1 MDGLALG
8 VHRRAVLIVLTVV
21 VVVLAIIALALSS
34 LSLSSAGHSSSRG
47 HSVVVVVICGPFVL
61 QRPHPH
67 GSSVLTSNCRSSLNV
82 SRRSSLTVL
91 GTLLS
96 SARDTASLS
105 SSLTWEDK
113 WWWWWW
119 WW

>member
-8 VHRRAVLIVLTVV
+8 VHRCAVLIVLTVV

-67 GSSVLTSNCRSSLNV
+67 WSSVLTNRRSSLNV
-82 SRRSSLTVL
+82 SPRSSLTVL

-96 SARDTASLS
+96 SARDMASLS

-119 WW
+119 W

>member
-8 VHRRAVLIVLTVV
+8 VHHRAVLIVLTVV
-21 VVVLAIIALALSS
+21 VVVLAILALALSS

-47 HSVVVVVICGPFVL
+47 HGVVVVVICWPFVL

-67 GSSVLTSNCRSSLNV
+67 RSSVLTN
-82 SRRSSLTVL
+82 RRSSLTVL
-91 GTLLS
+91 GALLS

-105 SSLTWEDK
+105 SSLSWEDK

-119 WW
+119 C

>member
-8 VHRRAVLIVLTVV
+8 VHRCAVLIVLTVV
-21 VVVLAIIALALSS
+21 VVVLTIIALALSS

-67 GSSVLTSNCRSSLNV
+67 WSSVLTNRQ
-82 SRRSSLTVL
+82 SSLTVL

-96 SARDTASLS
+96 SARDMASLS